1 MKNLLGALCLILA
14 TFIPTN
20 SFAGDD
26 GDDDERR
33 RRRRGKG
40 GNIGLALN
48 LAPVYNGVY
57 SLNAEFGLSKNL
69 SAVVTAGFL
78 NMAVTSTVSG
88 PGGFESS
95 VDYFRGY
102 MLAPEVRYYFKPSRR
117 PGLDGFYAGIYA
129 KVRSMAT
136 GDSAFVQFVN
146 STGDPFN
153 PNYITQRYGA
163 NYFGISAGFTAG
175 YTHVWKSGL
184 TLGIWGGLGYFFVND
199 MEYTE
204 TPMIDISAFLAIDPR
219 TGLSV
224 GYRF

>member
-1 MKNLLGALCLILA
+1 MKNVLVSLCLILA
-14 TFIPTN
+14 TLIPTN
-20 SFAGDD
+20 TFAGDD
-26 GDDDERR
+26 GEEEDRR
-33 RRRRGKG
+33 RRRRKG
-40 GNIGLALN
+40 SPIGLALN

-57 SLNAEFGLSKNL
+57 SLNAEIGLSKNL
-69 SAVVTAGFL
+69 SAVLTAGFL
-78 NMAVTSTVSG
+78 NFAVTTTVSG
-88 PGGFESS
+88 PSGIESS
-95 VDYFRGY
+95 VDYFQGV
-102 MLAPEVRYYFKPSRR
+102 LVAPEVRYYLNPSRR
-117 PGLDGFYAGIYA
+117 PGLDGFYAGVYA

-146 STGDPFN
+146 TTGDPFN

-184 TLGIWGGLGYFFVND
+184 TLGIWGGFGYFFVND

-204 TPMIDISAFLAIDPR
+204 TPLIDISAFLAIDPR
-219 TGLSV
+219 SGLSI